1 MMEAKLNG
9 YIAMYRGKKIEV
21 YASTKLEAQLKAVKE
36 FKAKKSWEV
45 DVYLCEVDGKQY
57 YNSTCF

>member
-1 MMEAKLNG
+1 MCG

-21 YASTKLEAQLKAVKE
+21 YAPTKYDAQLKAAKE

-45 DVYLCEVDGKQY
+45 DVYLCEVDGKDVEQ
-57 YNSTCF
+57 STCF